1 MLNFIINTVTNNGF
15 PYTGTEMPEYL
26 TGDTDHIMISI
37 PEDDEELVSKI
48 QPFKATSFIKQDGDG
63 FFFID
68 TNETLFKRMNIENIL
83 FERNQKL
90 TESDWSSL
98 YDNGLSDEKKEQW
111 RVYRQKLR
119 DLPSSIQYDK
129 NYKPLPIDWPPVPN

>member
-37 PEDDEELVSKI
+37 PEEDEKLVSNIK
-48 QPFKATSFIKQDGDG
+48 PFNATSFIKQDGEG
-63 FFFID
+63 NFFID
-68 TNETLFKRMNIENIL
+68 TSESLFKRMNIENIL
-83 FERNQKL
+83 FERNRKL
-90 TESDWSSL
+90 METDWTRVD
-98 YDNGLSDEKKEQW
+98 DNGLSDEKKEQW

-119 DLPSSIQYDK
+119 DLPSSIQYDE
-129 NYKPLPIDWPPVPN
+129 NYKPLPISWPPVPN